1 MKYDSKR
8 PVVTPIVNGR
18 PDLKS
23 YVAARHADI
32 QEQAKSGELTLT
44 GFFEPDKGLLTYGA
58 TRGDAK
64 KRESRVAYLSTVNT
78 GAKDEN
84 ALLRMLVDELTK
96 ARPDG
101 EAEHFALLRRYFV
114 TTTLTSFFKK
124 GGPGRR
130 PASYYSSLVA
140 LLRDLP
146 SKKVVRTK
154 TEEAQFV
161 AGLASLDA
169 NVEAMWSIIET
180 AWGAKYPTAPMLT
193 KEEFRAVQGG
203 GDPWADAGN
212 DPDADPDNE

>member
-1 MKYDSKR
+1 MKYDPKR
-8 PVVTPIVNGR
+8 VVTMPIVNGR
-18 PDLKS
+18 QDLKS

-32 QEQAKSGELTLT
+32 QECAKGGELTLT
-44 GFFEPDKGLLTYGA
+44 GFFEADKGLLTYGA

-64 KRESRVAYLSTVNT
+64 KRESKVAYLSTINT
-78 GAKDEN
+78 NTKSEN
-84 ALLRMLVDELTK
+84 ELLKALVEELTK

-130 PASYYSSLVA
+130 PAAYYPSLIA

-146 SKKVVRTK
+146 SKKVQRVR

-169 NVEAMWSIIET
+169 SIPAMWAVVQT
-180 AWGAKYPTAPMLT
+180 AWENKFPTLPMIT
-193 KEEFRAVQGG
+193 VEEFTQVKAN
-203 GDPWADAGN
+203 GDPWADAG
-212 DPDADPDNE
+212 AVSGEEEE